1 MTNEQE
7 RLEQEEFDQELAK
20 LEAKFGPENV
30 SIMGKHG
37 IKELTLIWEEKE
49 YEPSED
55 RGWTVLKEKE
65 YLEALRGIHAWV
77 CVKGHCHW
85 EGDYILIESGI
96 IAECPVKMMLDSVEF
111 YNYLGCDTIPD
122 DDGRC
127 PYYKEGGKQ

>member
-7 RLEQEEFDQELAK
+7 QFEQELAE
-20 LEAKFGPENV
+20 LRPEFGDV
-30 SIMGKHG
+30 SIMGNHG

-55 RGWTVLKEKE
+55 GSRTMPREKE

-77 CVKGHCHW
+77 CVKGHCCW
-85 EGDYILIESGI
+85 DGDYMLVEGGI

-111 YNYLGCDTIPD
+111 YNYLGLDTIPN
-122 DDGRC
+122 DGKC
-127 PYYKEGGKQ
+127 PYYKEGVNDEQS